1 MLCFLLKR
9 PKTCY
14 IELEDVYC
22 SQIPGGH
29 SKRTCR
35 YKVESQSSFSVII
48 LRRVVECILQTGV
61 FPVWFG
67 GRFEEH
73 CLAIKFYILKLFFV
87 ILVRNHVLSV
97 PYGHCLVVR
106 N

>member
-14 IELEDVYC
+14 IELEDVYN

-29 SKRTCR
+29 SKRR
-35 YKVESQSSFSVII
+35 YKIESQSSFSVII

-73 CLAIKFYILKLFFV
+73 CLAINFNISKLFFV
-87 ILVRNHVLSV
+87 ILESCFICAVRSL
-97 PYGHCLVVR
+97 PRCQKLKAL
-106 N
+106 